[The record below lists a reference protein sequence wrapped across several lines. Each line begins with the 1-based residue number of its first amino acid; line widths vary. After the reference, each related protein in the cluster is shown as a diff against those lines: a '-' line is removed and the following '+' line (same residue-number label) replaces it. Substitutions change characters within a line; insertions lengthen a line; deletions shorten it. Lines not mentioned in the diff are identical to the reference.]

1 MGYVSQFLSTK
12 YEYLIRDQLVLETLV
27 SSKDQS
33 TLCIYHS
40 LSGVFNKC
48 SSSVPTHGG
57 QQQL

>member
-1 MGYVSQFLSTK
+1 MGYVSQFLCME
-12 YEYLIRDQLVLETLV
+12 YEYLMRDLLVLETLV

-33 TLCIYHS
+33 TLCIVHS
-40 LSGVFNKC
+40 VSGVFNKC